1 MRRPLSRK
9 KRKKRK
15 QTSGNSQN
23 LNRTE
28 REREKVSSMKNK
40 PYYKEYDA
48 SALQHVHSSWEAFQ
62 TTPDDAAVDAMRQD
76 NVRSIYL
83 SEHVA
88 QERAIYFANK
98 ELFDIIDTL
107 S

>member
-1 MRRPLSRK
+1 MG
-9 KRKKRK
+9 
-15 QTSGNSQN
+15 QTFGNSQN
-23 LNRTE
+23 LK
-28 REREKVSSMKNK
+28 KVSSMKSK
-40 PYYKEYDA
+40 PYYKEYNA
-48 SALQHVHSSWEAFQ
+48 SALQHVHSSWEAFE
-62 TTPDDAAVDAMRQD
+62 TTPDDATIDAMRQD

-107 S
+107 L

>member
-1 MRRPLSRK
+1 
-9 KRKKRK
+9 
-15 QTSGNSQN
+15 
-23 LNRTE
+23 
-28 REREKVSSMKNK
+28 MKNK

-83 SEHVA
+83 SE
-88 QERAIYFANK
+88 RAIYFANK

-107 S
+107 L

>member
-1 MRRPLSRK
+1 MRRPLS
-9 KRKKRK
+9 RKKRK

-23 LNRTE
+23 LK
-28 REREKVSSMKNK
+28 KVSSMKNK

-62 TTPDDAAVDAMRQD
+62 TTPDDATIDAMRQD

-83 SEHVA
+83 SEHVE

-107 S
+107 L

>member
-1 MRRPLSRK
+1 MRRPLS
-9 KRKKRK
+9 RKKRK

-23 LNRTE
+23 LNRT
-28 REREKVSSMKNK
+28 EREKVSSMKNK

-62 TTPDDAAVDAMRQD
+62 TTPDDATIDAMRQD

-83 SEHVA
+83 SKHVA

-107 S
+107 L